1 MNAELKA
8 LSANNTWDIV
18 DLPKGKK
25 HIGYKWVFKIKLK
38 AKGSVERVKAR
49 LVAKGYTQKHG
60 VDYMETFSLVVKMA
74 TVKCIVSF
82 LFLHIKAGLFIK

>member
-25 HIGYKWVFKIKLK
+25 HIGYKWVFKIKRNTY
-38 AKGSVERVKAR
+38 GSISKYKSRQ
-49 LVAKGYTQKHG
+49 VAKGYVQRHG
-60 VDYMETFSLVVKMA
+60 IDYDEVFA
-74 TVKCIVSF
+74 Q
-82 LFLHIKAGLFIK
+82 